1 MTSLDLVLLA
11 IVAVSALFGLMRG
24 LVGTVVSLLA
34 WGLAGWMA
42 FHHGS
47 DIALLMARHG
57 PPTPADLLAGYAL
70 AFIGV
75 LVLDD
80 AAREHLPTIALL
92 LAIALTAATVDRL
105 TRPER
110 TDR

>member
-1 MTSLDLVLLA
+1 MRLA
-11 IVAVSALFGLMRG
+11 AGIAVWVAL
-24 LVGTVVSLLA
+24 
-34 WGLAGWMA
+34 
-42 FHHGS
+42 
-47 DIALLMARHG
+47 
-57 PPTPADLLAGYAL
+57 
-70 AFIGV
+70 IGV

-110 TDR
+110 SPR